1 MMSQTAHKTLLFSV
15 AANPPSPPMAR
26 PISEQEE
33 RESQR
38 LWKKVTDALRKKDQD
53 TATEE
58 KTRIEDMQR
67 EEASRRAEEGVQWR
81 PRLFRPIEPHGR
93 DSLDEENLDWIINAK
108 V

>member
-1 MMSQTAHKTLLFSV
+1 MGAK
-15 AANPPSPPMAR
+15 PPSPPLAR
-26 PISEQEE
+26 PLAEQEA

-38 LWKKVTDALRKKDQD
+38 LWKRVTDAIRRKDQE

-67 EEASRRAEEGVQWR
+67 EEASKRAEEGVSWR

-93 DSLDEENLDWIINAK
+93 DRADEEKLDWIINAK
-108 V
+108 L